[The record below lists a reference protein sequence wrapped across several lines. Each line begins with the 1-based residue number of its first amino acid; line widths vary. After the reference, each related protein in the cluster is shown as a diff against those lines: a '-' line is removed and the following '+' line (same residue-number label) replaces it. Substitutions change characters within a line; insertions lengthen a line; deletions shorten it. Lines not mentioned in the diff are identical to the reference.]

1 MMLGSNKVN
10 NLFVLKR
17 ICVMLQVR
25 KITRHYIVSYGCYFY
40 LLLVAAFLLT
50 GCAQELTPKRVPTSS
65 KIKVSSTSKTLV
77 HSSLS
82 PKSGGG
88 DCRFT
93 GNVQPSADSNSGKL
107 AQCTRELEALKQ
119 FSGTKYTR
127 YKAEFDRI
135 ARTGSQYLAVA
146 NGISQDINDL
156 VRPKYQYA
164 LTSLCYRIKN
174 DLSLALI
181 NQVDAQ

>member
-1 MMLGSNKVN
+1 M
-10 NLFVLKR
+10 
-17 ICVMLQVR
+17 MLQVR
-25 KITRHYIVSYGCYFY
+25 KMIGYCIVSYGCYFH
-40 LLLVAAFLLT
+40 LLLAAAFLLT

-65 KIKVSSTSKTLV
+65 KIKVSSTYKTLV
-77 HSSLS
+77 HSSFPS
-82 PKSGGG
+82 VSGGG
-88 DCRFT
+88 DCRFVGT
-93 GNVQPSADSNSGKL
+93 MQPSADNNSGKL

-119 FSGTKYTR
+119 FSGAKYTR

-146 NGISQDINDL
+146 NGISEDINDL

>member
-1 MMLGSNKVN
+1 MN
-10 NLFVLKR
+10 NVFVLKR

-40 LLLVAAFLLT
+40 LLLAAAFLLT

-65 KIKVSSTSKTLV
+65 KIKVSSTAKTLV
-77 HSSLS
+77 HSSL
-82 PKSGGG
+82 PHESGNG
-88 DCRFT
+88 DCRFAGT
-93 GNVQPSADSNSGKL
+93 MQPSTDSNSGKL

-119 FSGTKYTR
+119 FNGAKYTR